1 MSKVIET
8 RIDRLEDKVDS
19 IKEDVTE
26 LKVDMKHLMPKIEE
40 HITGDKKIIN
50 HLSPVLDKLPAL
62 IEIVEQDQF
71 EKMKKK
77 EKAEKRN
84 NLITKLTL
92 VSMIIGIGAGI
103 TKILGI
109 TVF

>member
-1 MSKVIET
+1 MSKMIEN
-8 RIDRLEDKVDS
+8 RIDRLEVKVDD
-19 IKEDVTE
+19 IKENVTE
-26 LKVDMKHLMPKIEE
+26 LKMDMKHLMPKIEE
-40 HITGDKKIIN
+40 HITGDKKIIS
-50 HLSPVLDKLPAL
+50 HLGPVLDKLPAL

-77 EKAEKRN
+77 ERAEKRN

-92 VSMIIGIGAGI
+92 VSMIIGIGAGV

-109 TVF
+109 TIF

>member
-1 MSKVIET
+1 MSKVIEN
-8 RIDRLEDKVDS
+8 RIDRLENKVDS

-40 HITGDKKIIN
+40 HITGDKKIIS
-50 HLSPVLDKLPAL
+50 HLAPVLDKLPAL
-62 IEIVEQDQF
+62 IQIVEEDQF

-77 EKAEKRN
+77 ERAEKRN
-84 NLITKLTL
+84 NLIAKLTVL
-92 VSMIIGIGAGI
+92 SMIIGIGAGL

-109 TVF
+109 TIF